1 MNRYTIVPALMFLVS
16 ATAGAAVDPN
26 LLGLVM
32 PDAKVLYGVQV
43 QQTLSSPFG
52 QFAISHL
59 PQNDVMIRFQ
69 AATGFELQ
77 RDLREILVASPTTG
91 PFGDG
96 SDALVLASGTFA
108 PDKVL
113 ALATV
118 MGAKVSDYRGV
129 SVITPPQQRDPHVF
143 AFLDASTVAI
153 GGEPAVRSAID
164 RHSALAVFAGPLF
177 QKAMDASATHDAWV
191 ATVTPLTDLIP
202 AAPTAGFNPAALLQS
217 VMESWVG
224 AHFDI
229 NGLTLS
235 AEALTHSA
243 SEAQGLAGMLKL
255 VSGMVKGTPAAALQN
270 AQVSADGPVMRVAS
284 DRPRTG
290 SGTFVPGSS
299 SAPRRP
305 LAARSDSQA
314 ALQDHQRSLQLLDAR
329 GLRAGLL
336 A

>member
-1 MNRYTIVPALMFLVS
+1 MVQEARMNRYTIVPALMFLVS

-59 PQNDVMIRFQ
+59 PQNDAMIRFQ

-129 SVITPPQQRDPHVF
+129 SD
-143 AFLDASTVAI
+143 DY
-153 GGEPAVRSAID
+153 
-164 RHSALAVFAGPLF
+164 
-177 QKAMDASATHDAWV
+177 
-191 ATVTPLTDLIP
+191 
-202 AAPTAGFNPAALLQS
+202 
-217 VMESWVG
+217 
-224 AHFDI
+224 
-229 NGLTLS
+229 
-235 AEALTHSA
+235 
-243 SEAQGLAGMLKL
+243 
-255 VSGMVKGTPAAALQN
+255 AAAT
-270 AQVSADGPVMRVAS
+270 A
-284 DRPRTG
+284 
-290 SGTFVPGSS
+290 
-299 SAPRRP
+299 
-305 LAARSDSQA
+305 
-314 ALQDHQRSLQLLDAR
+314 
-329 GLRAGLL
+329 
-336 A
+336 